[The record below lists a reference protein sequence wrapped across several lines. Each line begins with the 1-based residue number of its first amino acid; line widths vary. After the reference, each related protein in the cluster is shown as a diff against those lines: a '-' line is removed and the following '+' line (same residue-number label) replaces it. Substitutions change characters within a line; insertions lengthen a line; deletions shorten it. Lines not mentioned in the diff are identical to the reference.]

1 MKTKQ
6 NKKKSREFRSRLFYK
21 NKMYFIASVI
31 MTIVMSFL
39 NLMISWLIQQIMDS
53 MANQN
58 MQSVVRCA
66 WIAAS
71 VVIAYTVANAVYRAV
86 YPRFLQRAMQQ
97 YRDYAFSRLTQKS
110 LRSFSKEGTALYVSA
125 LTNDCTSI
133 ENNYLAATF
142 TLIELLFC
150 FLGALIMMLYY
161 SPVMLVLAV
170 ALSFLPVAVSMTAG
184 NRLTEQEKEISK
196 KNERF
201 VSIVNELLS
210 GFPVIKS
217 FRAEAQASRL
227 FSQRNEQA
235 EEAKKNKRRTEQLIS
250 LLANDAGIIAQM
262 GIFLAGAWLAI
273 SGKGVTA
280 GVVIVFVQLM
290 NYILNPISQVP
301 LLWSNRKAAIALM
314 EKLSDALSENV
325 REEGREKL
333 NGFSEKIE
341 VKDLTYGYEPE
352 SPVLKD
358 LDVQF
363 DAGKSYAIVGGS
375 GSGKSTL
382 LNLLMGSSSNYQG
395 EICIDGV
402 SIKNIESESLYQLM
416 TSVQQN
422 VFVFNDTIRNNVTMF
437 HEFPD
442 KEVTLALERSGLSEF
457 IEKRGEDFVC
467 GENGANLSGGERQ
480 RISIARALLRKSPI
494 LLVDEATA
502 ALDAA
507 TARAVSF
514 SILNLVGM
522 TRIVVTHRLE
532 EAILRR
538 YDKILVMKNGT
549 ICEQEISIRLCSR
562 KDNFILCFRLR
573 TEEDNS
579 WCYSS
584 WISQYLQQHEGE
596 WISRA
601 GHLEQV
607 FSK

>member
-6 NKKKSREFRSRLFYK
+6 NKKKNREFIHQLYYK
-21 NKMYFIASVI
+21 NRINFIV
-31 MTIVMSFL
+31 TIILTIAMSSL
-39 NLMISWLIQQIMDS
+39 NLMISWLIQQIMDCT
-53 MANQN
+53 ANQD
-58 MQSVVRCA
+58 MQALVRSA
-66 WIAAS
+66 WIVIIV
-71 VVIAYTVANAVYRAV
+71 VVIYTIANVMYRAV

-217 FRAEAQASRL
+217 FRAETQASHL

-290 NYILNPISQVP
+290 NYILNPISKVP

-352 SPVLKD
+352 SHVLKD
-358 LDVQF
+358 MDAQF

-549 ICEQEISIRLCSR
+549 ICEQG
-562 KDNFILCFRLR
+562 NFDTLMQQKGQF
-573 TEEDNS
+573 
-579 WCYSS
+579 YSLFQ
-584 WISQYLQQHEGE
+584 IAH
-596 WISRA
+596 
-601 GHLEQV
+601 
-607 FSK
+607 

>member
-1 MKTKQ
+1 MKQ
-6 NKKKSREFRSRLFYK
+6 NKKKSREFRRRLFYK
-21 NKMYFIASVI
+21 NKMCFIASVI

-58 MQSVVRCA
+58 MQSAVRCA

-142 TLIELLFC
+142 TLIEFLFC

-217 FRAEAQASRL
+217 FRAETQASRL
-227 FSQRNEQA
+227 FLQRNEQA

-352 SPVLKD
+352 SHVLKD

-382 LNLLMGSSSNYQG
+382 LNLLMGSSSNYRG

-549 ICEQEISIRLCSR
+549 ICEQG
-562 KDNFILCFRLR
+562 NFDTLMQQKGQF
-573 TEEDNS
+573 
-579 WCYSS
+579 YSLFQ
-584 WISQYLQQHEGE
+584 IAH
-596 WISRA
+596 
-601 GHLEQV
+601 
-607 FSK
+607 

>member
-1 MKTKQ
+1 MKQ
-6 NKKKSREFRSRLFYK
+6 NKKKSREFRCRLFYK
-21 NKMYFIASVI
+21 NKMCFIASVI

-58 MQSVVRCA
+58 MQSAVRCA

-150 FLGALIMMLYY
+150 FWGALIMMLYY

-170 ALSFLPVAVSMTAG
+170 ALSFLPVAVSMKAG

-273 SGKGVTA
+273 SNKGVTA

-352 SPVLKD
+352 SHVLKD

-532 EAILRR
+532 EAILRH

-549 ICEQEISIRLCSR
+549 ICEQG
-562 KDNFILCFRLR
+562 NFDTLMQQKGQF
-573 TEEDNS
+573 
-579 WCYSS
+579 YSLFQ
-584 WISQYLQQHEGE
+584 I
-596 WISRA
+596 
-601 GHLEQV
+601 GH
-607 FSK
+607 

>member
-1 MKTKQ
+1 MKQ
-6 NKKKSREFRSRLFYK
+6 NKKKSREFKRRLFYK
-21 NKMYFIASVI
+21 NKICFIASVI

-97 YRDYAFSRLTQKS
+97 YRDYTFSRLTQKS

-133 ENNYLAATF
+133 ENNYLTATF

-217 FRAEAQASRL
+217 FRAETQASRL

-522 TRIVVTHRLE
+522 TRIVVTHCLE

-549 ICEQEISIRLCSR
+549 ICEQG
-562 KDNFILCFRLR
+562 NFDTLMQQKGQF
-573 TEEDNS
+573 
-579 WCYSS
+579 YSLFQ
-584 WISQYLQQHEGE
+584 IAH
-596 WISRA
+596 
-601 GHLEQV
+601 
-607 FSK
+607 

>member
-6 NKKKSREFRSRLFYK
+6 NKKKNREFIHQLYYK
-21 NKMYFIASVI
+21 NRINFIV
-31 MTIVMSFL
+31 TIILTIAMSSL
-39 NLMISWLIQQIMDS
+39 NLMISWLIQQIMDCT
-53 MANQN
+53 ANQD
-58 MQSVVRCA
+58 MQALVRSA
-66 WIAAS
+66 WIVIIV
-71 VVIAYTVANAVYRAV
+71 VVIYTIANVMYRAV

-150 FLGALIMMLYY
+150 FLGALIMILYY

-217 FRAEAQASRL
+217 FRAETQASRL

-457 IEKRGEDFVC
+457 IEKRGEEFVC

-549 ICEQEISIRLCSR
+549 ICEQG
-562 KDNFILCFRLR
+562 NFDTLMQQKGQF
-573 TEEDNS
+573 
-579 WCYSS
+579 YSLFQ
-584 WISQYLQQHEGE
+584 IAH
-596 WISRA
+596 
-601 GHLEQV
+601 
-607 FSK
+607 

>member
-6 NKKKSREFRSRLFYK
+6 NKKKSREFIHQLYYK
-21 NKMYFIASVI
+21 NRMNFIV
-31 MTIVMSFL
+31 TIILTIAMSSL
-39 NLMISWLIQQIMDS
+39 NLMISWLIQQIMDCT
-53 MANQN
+53 ANQD
-58 MQSVVRCA
+58 MQAVVRCA

-150 FLGALIMMLYY
+150 FWGALIMMLYY

-170 ALSFLPVAVSMTAG
+170 ALSFLPVAVSMKAG

-273 SGKGVTA
+273 SNKGVTA

-333 NGFSEKIE
+333 NVFSEKIE

-395 EICIDGV
+395 EICIDSV

-437 HEFPD
+437 HEFSD

-494 LLVDEATA
+494 ILVDEATA

-549 ICEQEISIRLCSR
+549 ICEQG
-562 KDNFILCFRLR
+562 NFDTLMQQKGQF
-573 TEEDNS
+573 
-579 WCYSS
+579 YSLFQ
-584 WISQYLQQHEGE
+584 IAH
-596 WISRA
+596 
-601 GHLEQV
+601 
-607 FSK
+607 

>member
-1 MKTKQ
+1 MKQ
-6 NKKKSREFRSRLFYK
+6 NKKKSREFKRRLFYK
-21 NKMYFIASVI
+21 NKMCFIASVI

-86 YPRFLQRAMQQ
+86 YPRFLQRAIQQ

-170 ALSFLPVAVSMTAG
+170 ALSFLPVAVSMKAG

-217 FRAEAQASRL
+217 FRAETQASRL

-273 SGKGVTA
+273 SNKGVTA

-494 LLVDEATA
+494 LLIDEATA

-549 ICEQEISIRLCSR
+549 ICEQG
-562 KDNFILCFRLR
+562 NFDTLMQQKGQF
-573 TEEDNS
+573 
-579 WCYSS
+579 YSLFQ
-584 WISQYLQQHEGE
+584 IAH
-596 WISRA
+596 
-601 GHLEQV
+601 
-607 FSK
+607 

>member
-6 NKKKSREFRSRLFYK
+6 NKKKSREFIHQLYYK
-21 NKMYFIASVI
+21 NRINFIV
-31 MTIVMSFL
+31 TIILTIAMSSL
-39 NLMISWLIQQIMDS
+39 NLMISWLIQQIMDCT
-53 MANQN
+53 ANQD
-58 MQSVVRCA
+58 MQALVRSA

-133 ENNYLAATF
+133 ENNYLASTF

-161 SPVMLVLAV
+161 SPMMLVLAV

-217 FRAEAQASRL
+217 FRAETQASRL

-325 REEGREKL
+325 REEGREKI

-352 SPVLKD
+352 SHVLKD

-437 HEFPD
+437 HEFSD
-442 KEVTLALERSGLSEF
+442 KEVALALEGSGLSEF

-538 YDKILVMKNGT
+538 YDKIIVMKNGT
-549 ICEQEISIRLCSR
+549 ICEQG
-562 KDNFILCFRLR
+562 NFDTLMQQKGQF
-573 TEEDNS
+573 
-579 WCYSS
+579 YSLFH
-584 WISQYLQQHEGE
+584 IAH
-596 WISRA
+596 
-601 GHLEQV
+601 
-607 FSK
+607 

>member
-6 NKKKSREFRSRLFYK
+6 NKKKNREFIHQLYYK
-21 NKMYFIASVI
+21 NRINFIV
-31 MTIVMSFL
+31 TIILTIAMSSL
-39 NLMISWLIQQIMDS
+39 NLMISWLIQQIMDCT
-53 MANQN
+53 ANQD
-58 MQSVVRCA
+58 MQALVRSA
-66 WIAAS
+66 WIVIIV
-71 VVIAYTVANAVYRAV
+71 VVIYTIANVMYRAV

-217 FRAEAQASRL
+217 FRAETQASRL

-442 KEVTLALERSGLSEF
+442 KEVTLALERFGLSEF
-457 IEKRGEDFVC
+457 IEKRGEEFVC

-549 ICEQEISIRLCSR
+549 ICEQG
-562 KDNFILCFRLR
+562 NFDTLMQQKGQF
-573 TEEDNS
+573 
-579 WCYSS
+579 YSLFQ
-584 WISQYLQQHEGE
+584 IAH
-596 WISRA
+596 
-601 GHLEQV
+601 
-607 FSK
+607 

>member
-6 NKKKSREFRSRLFYK
+6 NKKKNREFIHQLYYK
-21 NKMYFIASVI
+21 NRINFIV
-31 MTIVMSFL
+31 TIILTIAMSSL
-39 NLMISWLIQQIMDS
+39 NLMISWLIQQIMDCT
-53 MANQN
+53 ANQD
-58 MQSVVRCA
+58 MQALVRSA
-66 WIAAS
+66 WIVIIV
-71 VVIAYTVANAVYRAV
+71 VVIYTIANVMYRAV

-150 FLGALIMMLYY
+150 FWGALIMMLYY

-217 FRAEAQASRL
+217 FRAETQASRL

-457 IEKRGEDFVC
+457 IEKRGEEFVC

-549 ICEQEISIRLCSR
+549 ICEQG
-562 KDNFILCFRLR
+562 NFDTLMQQKGQF
-573 TEEDNS
+573 
-579 WCYSS
+579 YSLFQ
-584 WISQYLQQHEGE
+584 IAH
-596 WISRA
+596 
-601 GHLEQV
+601 
-607 FSK
+607 

>member
-6 NKKKSREFRSRLFYK
+6 NKKKNREFIHQLYYK
-21 NKMYFIASVI
+21 NRINFIVAI
-31 MTIVMSFL
+31 ILTIAMSSL
-39 NLMISWLIQQIMDS
+39 NLMISWLIQQIMDCT
-53 MANQN
+53 ANQD
-58 MQSVVRCA
+58 MQALVRSA
-66 WIAAS
+66 WIVIIV
-71 VVIAYTVANAVYRAV
+71 VVIYTIANVMYRAV

-217 FRAEAQASRL
+217 FRAETQASRL

-457 IEKRGEDFVC
+457 IEKRGEEFVC

-549 ICEQEISIRLCSR
+549 ICEQG
-562 KDNFILCFRLR
+562 NFDTLMQQKGQF
-573 TEEDNS
+573 
-579 WCYSS
+579 YSLFQ
-584 WISQYLQQHEGE
+584 IAH
-596 WISRA
+596 
-601 GHLEQV
+601 
-607 FSK
+607 

>member
-1 MKTKQ
+1 MKQ
-6 NKKKSREFRSRLFYK
+6 NKKKSREFRRRLFYK
-21 NKMYFIASVI
+21 NKMCFIASVI

-71 VVIAYTVANAVYRAV
+71 VVIAYTVANVIYRAV

-133 ENNYLAATF
+133 ENNYLVATF

-184 NRLTEQEKEISK
+184 NRLTEQEKKISK

-217 FRAEAQASRL
+217 FRAETQASRL

-250 LLANDAGIIAQM
+250 LMANDAGIIAQM

-290 NYILNPISQVP
+290 NYVLNPISQVP

-314 EKLSDALSENV
+314 EKLSDALLENV
-325 REEGREKL
+325 REEGREKI

-352 SPVLKD
+352 SHVLKD

-437 HEFPD
+437 HEFSD
-442 KEVTLALERSGLSEF
+442 KEVTLALERSGLSEL

-549 ICEQEISIRLCSR
+549 ICEQG
-562 KDNFILCFRLR
+562 NFDTLMQQKGQF
-573 TEEDNS
+573 
-579 WCYSS
+579 YSLFQ
-584 WISQYLQQHEGE
+584 IAH
-596 WISRA
+596 
-601 GHLEQV
+601 
-607 FSK
+607 

>member
-1 MKTKQ
+1 MKQ
-6 NKKKSREFRSRLFYK
+6 NKKKSREFKRRLFYK
-21 NKMYFIASVI
+21 NKMCFIASVI

-142 TLIELLFC
+142 TLIEFLFC

-170 ALSFLPVAVSMTAG
+170 ALSFLPVAVSMKAG

-217 FRAEAQASRL
+217 FRAETQASRL

-273 SGKGVTA
+273 SNKGVTA

-352 SPVLKD
+352 SHVLKD

-402 SIKNIESESLYQLM
+402 SIKNTESESLYQLM

-502 ALDAA
+502 ALDVA

-549 ICEQEISIRLCSR
+549 ICEQG
-562 KDNFILCFRLR
+562 NFDTLMQQKGQF
-573 TEEDNS
+573 
-579 WCYSS
+579 YSLFQ
-584 WISQYLQQHEGE
+584 IAH
-596 WISRA
+596 
-601 GHLEQV
+601 
-607 FSK
+607 

>member
-6 NKKKSREFRSRLFYK
+6 NKKKSREFIHQLYYK
-21 NKMYFIASVI
+21 NRINFIV
-31 MTIVMSFL
+31 TIILTIAMSSL
-39 NLMISWLIQQIMDS
+39 NLIISWLIQQIMDS

-71 VVIAYTVANAVYRAV
+71 VVIAYTVSNAVYRAV

-161 SPVMLVLAV
+161 SPMMLVLAV

-217 FRAEAQASRL
+217 FRAETQASRL

-290 NYILNPISQVP
+290 NYILSPISQVP

-352 SPVLKD
+352 SHVLKD

-395 EICIDGV
+395 KICIDGV

-549 ICEQEISIRLCSR
+549 ICEQG
-562 KDNFILCFRLR
+562 NFDTLMQQKGQF
-573 TEEDNS
+573 
-579 WCYSS
+579 YSLFQ
-584 WISQYLQQHEGE
+584 IAH
-596 WISRA
+596 
-601 GHLEQV
+601 
-607 FSK
+607 

>member
-1 MKTKQ
+1 MKQ
-6 NKKKSREFRSRLFYK
+6 NKKKSREFRRRLFYK
-21 NKMYFIASVI
+21 NKMCFIASVI

-58 MQSVVRCA
+58 MQSAVRCA

-142 TLIELLFC
+142 TLIEFLFC

-217 FRAEAQASRL
+217 FRAETQASRL
-227 FSQRNEQA
+227 FSKRNEQA

-290 NYILNPISQVP
+290 NYILNPISQMP

-352 SPVLKD
+352 SHVLKD

-437 HEFPD
+437 HEFSD

-549 ICEQEISIRLCSR
+549 ICEQG
-562 KDNFILCFRLR
+562 NFDTLMQQKGQF
-573 TEEDNS
+573 
-579 WCYSS
+579 YSLFQ
-584 WISQYLQQHEGE
+584 IAH
-596 WISRA
+596 
-601 GHLEQV
+601 
-607 FSK
+607 

>member
-6 NKKKSREFRSRLFYK
+6 NKKKNREFIHQLYYK
-21 NKMYFIASVI
+21 NRINFIV
-31 MTIVMSFL
+31 TIILTIAMSSL
-39 NLMISWLIQQIMDS
+39 NLMISWLIQQIMDCT
-53 MANQN
+53 ANQD
-58 MQSVVRCA
+58 MQALVRSA
-66 WIAAS
+66 WIVIIV
-71 VVIAYTVANAVYRAV
+71 VVIYTIANVMYRAV

-133 ENNYLAATF
+133 ENNYLDATF

-217 FRAEAQASRL
+217 FRAETQASRL

-457 IEKRGEDFVC
+457 IEKRGEEFVC

-549 ICEQEISIRLCSR
+549 ICEQG
-562 KDNFILCFRLR
+562 NFDTLMQQKGQF
-573 TEEDNS
+573 
-579 WCYSS
+579 YSLFQ
-584 WISQYLQQHEGE
+584 IAH
-596 WISRA
+596 
-601 GHLEQV
+601 
-607 FSK
+607 

>member
-6 NKKKSREFRSRLFYK
+6 NKKKNREFIHQLYYK
-21 NKMYFIASVI
+21 NRINFIV
-31 MTIVMSFL
+31 TIILTIAMSSL
-39 NLMISWLIQQIMDS
+39 NLMISWLIQQIMDCT
-53 MANQN
+53 ANQD
-58 MQSVVRCA
+58 MQALVRSA
-66 WIAAS
+66 WIVIIV
-71 VVIAYTVANAVYRAV
+71 VVIYTIANVMYRAV

-217 FRAEAQASRL
+217 FRAETQASRL

-314 EKLSDALSENV
+314 EKLSDELSENV

-457 IEKRGEDFVC
+457 IEKRGEEFVC

-549 ICEQEISIRLCSR
+549 ICEQG
-562 KDNFILCFRLR
+562 NFDTLMQQKGQF
-573 TEEDNS
+573 
-579 WCYSS
+579 YSLFQ
-584 WISQYLQQHEGE
+584 IAH
-596 WISRA
+596 
-601 GHLEQV
+601 
-607 FSK
+607 

>member
-1 MKTKQ
+1 MKQ
-6 NKKKSREFRSRLFYK
+6 NKKKSREFRCRLFYK
-21 NKMYFIASVI
+21 NKMCFIASVI

-58 MQSVVRCA
+58 MQSAVRCA

-170 ALSFLPVAVSMTAG
+170 ALSFLPVAVSMKAG

-273 SGKGVTA
+273 SNKGVTA

-333 NGFSEKIE
+333 NVFSEKIE

-395 EICIDGV
+395 EICIDSV

-532 EAILRR
+532 EAILRH

-549 ICEQEISIRLCSR
+549 ICEQG
-562 KDNFILCFRLR
+562 NFDTLMQQKGQF
-573 TEEDNS
+573 
-579 WCYSS
+579 YSLFQ
-584 WISQYLQQHEGE
+584 IAH
-596 WISRA
+596 
-601 GHLEQV
+601 
-607 FSK
+607 

>member
-6 NKKKSREFRSRLFYK
+6 NKKKSREFIHRLYYK
-21 NKMYFIASVI
+21 NRINFIV
-31 MTIVMSFL
+31 TIILTIAMSSL
-39 NLMISWLIQQIMDS
+39 NLMISWLIQQIMDCT
-53 MANQN
+53 ANQD
-58 MQSVVRCA
+58 MQALVRSA

-217 FRAEAQASRL
+217 FRAETQASRL

-314 EKLSDALSENV
+314 EKLSDALLENV
-325 REEGREKL
+325 REEGREKI

-352 SPVLKD
+352 SHVLKD

-437 HEFPD
+437 HEFSD
-442 KEVTLALERSGLSEF
+442 KEVALALEGSGLSEF

-549 ICEQEISIRLCSR
+549 ICEQG
-562 KDNFILCFRLR
+562 NFDTLMKQKGQF
-573 TEEDNS
+573 
-579 WCYSS
+579 YSLFQ
-584 WISQYLQQHEGE
+584 IAH
-596 WISRA
+596 
-601 GHLEQV
+601 
-607 FSK
+607 

>member
-1 MKTKQ
+1 MKQ
-6 NKKKSREFRSRLFYK
+6 NKKKSREFKRRLFYK
-21 NKMYFIASVI
+21 NKMCFIASVI

-142 TLIELLFC
+142 TLIEFLFC

-170 ALSFLPVAVSMTAG
+170 ALSFLPVAVSMKAG

-273 SGKGVTA
+273 SNKGVTA

-352 SPVLKD
+352 SHVLKD

-402 SIKNIESESLYQLM
+402 SIKNTESESLYQLM

-502 ALDAA
+502 ALDVA

-549 ICEQEISIRLCSR
+549 ICEQG
-562 KDNFILCFRLR
+562 NFDTLMQQKGQF
-573 TEEDNS
+573 
-579 WCYSS
+579 YSLFQ
-584 WISQYLQQHEGE
+584 IAH
-596 WISRA
+596 
-601 GHLEQV
+601 
-607 FSK
+607 

>member
-6 NKKKSREFRSRLFYK
+6 NKKKNREFIHQLYYK
-21 NKMYFIASVI
+21 NRINFIVAI
-31 MTIVMSFL
+31 ILTIAMSSL
-39 NLMISWLIQQIMDS
+39 NLMISWLIQQIMDCT
-53 MANQN
+53 ANQD
-58 MQSVVRCA
+58 MQALVRSA

-133 ENNYLAATF
+133 ENNYLASTF

-161 SPVMLVLAV
+161 SPMMLVLAV

-352 SPVLKD
+352 SHVLKD
-358 LDVQF
+358 MDAQF

-457 IEKRGEDFVC
+457 IEKRGEEFVC

-549 ICEQEISIRLCSR
+549 ICEQG
-562 KDNFILCFRLR
+562 NFDTLMQQKGQF
-573 TEEDNS
+573 
-579 WCYSS
+579 YSLFQ
-584 WISQYLQQHEGE
+584 IAH
-596 WISRA
+596 
-601 GHLEQV
+601 
-607 FSK
+607 

>member
-6 NKKKSREFRSRLFYK
+6 NKKKNREFIHQLYYK
-21 NKMYFIASVI
+21 NRINFIV
-31 MTIVMSFL
+31 TIILTIAMSSL
-39 NLMISWLIQQIMDS
+39 NLMISWLIQQIMDCT
-53 MANQN
+53 ANQD
-58 MQSVVRCA
+58 MQALVRSA
-66 WIAAS
+66 WIVIIV
-71 VVIAYTVANAVYRAV
+71 VVIYTIANVMYRAV

-217 FRAEAQASRL
+217 FRAETQASRL
-227 FSQRNEQA
+227 FSKRNEQA
-235 EEAKKNKRRTEQLIS
+235 EEAKKNKRRTEQMIS

-442 KEVTLALERSGLSEF
+442 KEVILALERSGLSEF

-549 ICEQEISIRLCSR
+549 ICEQG
-562 KDNFILCFRLR
+562 NFDTLMQQKGQF
-573 TEEDNS
+573 
-579 WCYSS
+579 YSLFQ
-584 WISQYLQQHEGE
+584 IAH
-596 WISRA
+596 
-601 GHLEQV
+601 
-607 FSK
+607 

>member
-6 NKKKSREFRSRLFYK
+6 NKKKSREFIHQLYYK
-21 NKMYFIASVI
+21 NRINFIV
-31 MTIVMSFL
+31 TIILTIAMSSL
-39 NLMISWLIQQIMDS
+39 NLMISWLIQQIMDCT
-53 MANQN
+53 ANQD
-58 MQSVVRCA
+58 MQALVRSA
-66 WIAAS
+66 WIVIIV
-71 VVIAYTVANAVYRAV
+71 VVIYTIANVMYRAV

-161 SPVMLVLAV
+161 SPMMLVLAV

-217 FRAEAQASRL
+217 FRAETQASRL

-457 IEKRGEDFVC
+457 IEKHGEEFVC

-502 ALDAA
+502 ALDAV

-549 ICEQEISIRLCSR
+549 ICEQG
-562 KDNFILCFRLR
+562 NFDTLMQQKGQF
-573 TEEDNS
+573 
-579 WCYSS
+579 YSLFQ
-584 WISQYLQQHEGE
+584 IAH
-596 WISRA
+596 
-601 GHLEQV
+601 
-607 FSK
+607 

>member
-1 MKTKQ
+1 MKQ
-6 NKKKSREFRSRLFYK
+6 NKKKSREFKRRLFYK
-21 NKMYFIASVI
+21 NKMCFIASVI

-58 MQSVVRCA
+58 MQSAVRCA

-142 TLIELLFC
+142 TLIEFLFC

-217 FRAEAQASRL
+217 FRAETQASRL

-273 SGKGVTA
+273 SNKGVTA

-333 NGFSEKIE
+333 NVFSEKIE

-395 EICIDGV
+395 EICIDSV

-437 HEFPD
+437 HEFSD

-494 LLVDEATA
+494 ILVDEATA

-549 ICEQEISIRLCSR
+549 ICEQG
-562 KDNFILCFRLR
+562 NFDTLMQQKGQF
-573 TEEDNS
+573 
-579 WCYSS
+579 YSLFQ
-584 WISQYLQQHEGE
+584 IAH
-596 WISRA
+596 
-601 GHLEQV
+601 
-607 FSK
+607 

>member
-6 NKKKSREFRSRLFYK
+6 NKKKNREFIHQLYYK
-21 NKMYFIASVI
+21 NRINFIV
-31 MTIVMSFL
+31 TIILTIAMSSL
-39 NLMISWLIQQIMDS
+39 NLMISWLIQQIMDCT
-53 MANQN
+53 ANQD
-58 MQSVVRCA
+58 MQALVRSA
-66 WIAAS
+66 WIVIIV
-71 VVIAYTVANAVYRAV
+71 VVIYTIANVMYRAV

-201 VSIVNELLS
+201 VSIVNELPS

-217 FRAEAQASRL
+217 FRAETQASRL

-382 LNLLMGSSSNYQG
+382 LNLLMGSSNYQG

-457 IEKRGEDFVC
+457 IEKRGEEFVC

-549 ICEQEISIRLCSR
+549 ICEQG
-562 KDNFILCFRLR
+562 NFDTLMQQKGQF
-573 TEEDNS
+573 
-579 WCYSS
+579 YSLFQ
-584 WISQYLQQHEGE
+584 IAH
-596 WISRA
+596 
-601 GHLEQV
+601 
-607 FSK
+607 

>member
-6 NKKKSREFRSRLFYK
+6 NKKKSREFIHQLYYK
-21 NKMYFIASVI
+21 NRINFIV
-31 MTIVMSFL
+31 TIILTIAMSSL
-39 NLMISWLIQQIMDS
+39 NLMISWLIQQIMDCT
-53 MANQN
+53 ANQD
-58 MQSVVRCA
+58 MQALVRSA
-66 WIAAS
+66 WIVIIV
-71 VVIAYTVANAVYRAV
+71 VVIYTIANVMYRAV

-150 FLGALIMMLYY
+150 FWGALIMMLYY

-170 ALSFLPVAVSMTAG
+170 ALSFLPVAVSMKAG

-273 SGKGVTA
+273 SNKGVTA

-333 NGFSEKIE
+333 NVFSEKIE

-437 HEFPD
+437 HEFSD

-457 IEKRGEDFVC
+457 IEKRGEEFVC

-494 LLVDEATA
+494 ILVDEATA

-549 ICEQEISIRLCSR
+549 ICEQG
-562 KDNFILCFRLR
+562 NFDTLMQQKGQF
-573 TEEDNS
+573 
-579 WCYSS
+579 YSLFQ
-584 WISQYLQQHEGE
+584 IAH
-596 WISRA
+596 
-601 GHLEQV
+601 
-607 FSK
+607 

>member
-1 MKTKQ
+1 MKQ
-6 NKKKSREFRSRLFYK
+6 NKKKSREFKRRLFYK
-21 NKMYFIASVI
+21 NKMCFIASVI

-142 TLIELLFC
+142 TLIEFLFC

-273 SGKGVTA
+273 SNKGVTA

-352 SPVLKD
+352 SHVLKD

-538 YDKILVMKNGT
+538 YDKIFVMKNGT
-549 ICEQEISIRLCSR
+549 ICEQG
-562 KDNFILCFRLR
+562 NFDTLMQQKGQF
-573 TEEDNS
+573 
-579 WCYSS
+579 YSLFQ
-584 WISQYLQQHEGE
+584 IAH
-596 WISRA
+596 
-601 GHLEQV
+601 
-607 FSK
+607 

>member
-6 NKKKSREFRSRLFYK
+6 NKKKSREFIHQLYYK
-21 NKMYFIASVI
+21 NRMNFIV
-31 MTIVMSFL
+31 TIILTIAMSSL

-58 MQSVVRCA
+58 MQAVVRCA

-150 FLGALIMMLYY
+150 FWGALIMMLYY

-170 ALSFLPVAVSMTAG
+170 ALSFLPVAVSMKAG

-235 EEAKKNKRRTEQLIS
+235 EEAKKNKRRTEQLIC

-273 SGKGVTA
+273 SNKGVTA

-395 EICIDGV
+395 EICIDSV

-437 HEFPD
+437 HEFSD

-494 LLVDEATA
+494 ILVDEATA

-549 ICEQEISIRLCSR
+549 ICEQG
-562 KDNFILCFRLR
+562 NFDTLMQQKGQF
-573 TEEDNS
+573 
-579 WCYSS
+579 YSLFQ
-584 WISQYLQQHEGE
+584 I
-596 WISRA
+596 
-601 GHLEQV
+601 GH
-607 FSK
+607 

>member
-1 MKTKQ
+1 MKQ
-6 NKKKSREFRSRLFYK
+6 NKKKSREFKRRLFYK
-21 NKMYFIASVI
+21 NKMCFIASVI

-142 TLIELLFC
+142 TLIEFLFC

-273 SGKGVTA
+273 SNKGVTA

-333 NGFSEKIE
+333 NVFSEKIE

-395 EICIDGV
+395 EICIDSV

-437 HEFPD
+437 HEFSD

-494 LLVDEATA
+494 ILVDEATA

-549 ICEQEISIRLCSR
+549 ICEQG
-562 KDNFILCFRLR
+562 NFDTLMQQKGPF
-573 TEEDNS
+573 
-579 WCYSS
+579 YSLFQ
-584 WISQYLQQHEGE
+584 IAH
-596 WISRA
+596 
-601 GHLEQV
+601 
-607 FSK
+607 

>member
-1 MKTKQ
+1 MKQ
-6 NKKKSREFRSRLFYK
+6 NKKKSREFRRRLFYK
-21 NKMYFIASVI
+21 NKMCFIASVI

-58 MQSVVRCA
+58 MQSAVRCA

-142 TLIELLFC
+142 TLIEFLFC

-217 FRAEAQASRL
+217 FRAETQASRL

-273 SGKGVTA
+273 SNKGVTA

-352 SPVLKD
+352 SHVLKD

-382 LNLLMGSSSNYQG
+382 LNLLMGSSSNYRG

-422 VFVFNDTIRNNVTMF
+422 VFIFNDTIRNNVTMF

-442 KEVTLALERSGLSEF
+442 REVTLALERSGLSEF

-538 YDKILVMKNGT
+538 YDKIFVMKNGT
-549 ICEQEISIRLCSR
+549 ICEQG
-562 KDNFILCFRLR
+562 NFDTLMQQKGRF
-573 TEEDNS
+573 
-579 WCYSS
+579 YSLFQ
-584 WISQYLQQHEGE
+584 IAH
-596 WISRA
+596 
-601 GHLEQV
+601 
-607 FSK
+607 

>member
-6 NKKKSREFRSRLFYK
+6 NKKKNREFIHQLYYK
-21 NKMYFIASVI
+21 NRINFIVAI
-31 MTIVMSFL
+31 ILTIAMSSL
-39 NLMISWLIQQIMDS
+39 NLMISWLIQQIMDCT
-53 MANQN
+53 ANQD
-58 MQSVVRCA
+58 MQALVRSA
-66 WIAAS
+66 WIVIIV
-71 VVIAYTVANAVYRAV
+71 VVIYTIANVMYRAV

-217 FRAEAQASRL
+217 FRAETQASRL

-314 EKLSDALSENV
+314 EKLSDALLENV
-325 REEGREKL
+325 REEGREKI

-352 SPVLKD
+352 SHVLKD

-437 HEFPD
+437 HEFSD
-442 KEVTLALERSGLSEF
+442 KEVALALEGSGLSEF

-549 ICEQEISIRLCSR
+549 ICEQG
-562 KDNFILCFRLR
+562 NFDTLMKQKGQF
-573 TEEDNS
+573 
-579 WCYSS
+579 YSLFQ
-584 WISQYLQQHEGE
+584 IAH
-596 WISRA
+596 
-601 GHLEQV
+601 
-607 FSK
+607 

>member
-6 NKKKSREFRSRLFYK
+6 NKKKSREFIHQLYYK
-21 NKMYFIASVI
+21 NRINFIV
-31 MTIVMSFL
+31 TIILTIAMSSL
-39 NLMISWLIQQIMDS
+39 NLMISWLIQQIMDCT
-53 MANQN
+53 ANQD
-58 MQSVVRCA
+58 MQALVRSA
-66 WIAAS
+66 WIVIIV
-71 VVIAYTVANAVYRAV
+71 VVIYTIANVMYRAV

-161 SPVMLVLAV
+161 SPMMLVLAV

-217 FRAEAQASRL
+217 FRAETQASRL

-273 SGKGVTA
+273 SNKGVTA

-395 EICIDGV
+395 EICIDSV

-437 HEFPD
+437 HEFSD

-494 LLVDEATA
+494 ILVDEATA

-532 EAILRR
+532 EAILRH

-549 ICEQEISIRLCSR
+549 ICEQG
-562 KDNFILCFRLR
+562 NFDTLMQQKGQF
-573 TEEDNS
+573 
-579 WCYSS
+579 YSLFQ
-584 WISQYLQQHEGE
+584 IAH
-596 WISRA
+596 
-601 GHLEQV
+601 
-607 FSK
+607 

>member
-1 MKTKQ
+1 MKQ
-6 NKKKSREFRSRLFYK
+6 NKKKSREFRRRLFYK
-21 NKMYFIASVI
+21 NKICFIASVI

-142 TLIELLFC
+142 TLIEFLFC

-217 FRAEAQASRL
+217 FRAETQASRL

-352 SPVLKD
+352 SHVLKD

-363 DAGKSYAIVGGS
+363 DEGKSYAIVGGS

-549 ICEQEISIRLCSR
+549 ICEQG
-562 KDNFILCFRLR
+562 NFDTLMQQKGQF
-573 TEEDNS
+573 
-579 WCYSS
+579 YSLFQ
-584 WISQYLQQHEGE
+584 IAH
-596 WISRA
+596 
-601 GHLEQV
+601 
-607 FSK
+607 

>member
-6 NKKKSREFRSRLFYK
+6 NKKKNREFIHQLYYK
-21 NKMYFIASVI
+21 NRINFIV
-31 MTIVMSFL
+31 TIILTIAMSSL
-39 NLMISWLIQQIMDS
+39 NLMISWLIQQIMDCT
-53 MANQN
+53 ANQD
-58 MQSVVRCA
+58 MQALVRSA
-66 WIAAS
+66 WIVIIV
-71 VVIAYTVANAVYRAV
+71 VVIYTIANVMYRAV

-210 GFPVIKS
+210 GFSVIKS
-217 FRAEAQASRL
+217 FRAETQASRL

-457 IEKRGEDFVC
+457 IEKRGEEFVC

-549 ICEQEISIRLCSR
+549 ICEQG
-562 KDNFILCFRLR
+562 NFDTLMQQKGQF
-573 TEEDNS
+573 
-579 WCYSS
+579 YSLFQ
-584 WISQYLQQHEGE
+584 IAH
-596 WISRA
+596 
-601 GHLEQV
+601 
-607 FSK
+607 

>member
-6 NKKKSREFRSRLFYK
+6 NKKKNREFIHQLYYK
-21 NKMYFIASVI
+21 NRINFIVAI
-31 MTIVMSFL
+31 ILTIAMSSL
-39 NLMISWLIQQIMDS
+39 NLMISWLIQQIMDCT
-53 MANQN
+53 ANQD
-58 MQSVVRCA
+58 MQALVRSA

-142 TLIELLFC
+142 TIIELLFC

-217 FRAEAQASRL
+217 FRAETQASRL

-262 GIFLAGAWLAI
+262 GIFLAGAWLTI

-314 EKLSDALSENV
+314 DKLSDALSENV

-352 SPVLKD
+352 SHVLKD

-437 HEFPD
+437 HEFSD
-442 KEVTLALERSGLSEF
+442 KEVTLALERSGLSEL

-549 ICEQEISIRLCSR
+549 ICEQG
-562 KDNFILCFRLR
+562 NFDTLMKQKGQF
-573 TEEDNS
+573 
-579 WCYSS
+579 YSLFQ
-584 WISQYLQQHEGE
+584 IAH
-596 WISRA
+596 
-601 GHLEQV
+601 
-607 FSK
+607 

>member
-1 MKTKQ
+1 MKQ
-6 NKKKSREFRSRLFYK
+6 NKKKSREFKRRLFYK
-21 NKMYFIASVI
+21 NKMCFIASVI

-142 TLIELLFC
+142 TLIEFLFC

-217 FRAEAQASRL
+217 FRAETQASRL
-227 FSQRNEQA
+227 FSQRTEQA

-352 SPVLKD
+352 SHVLKD

-549 ICEQEISIRLCSR
+549 ICEQG
-562 KDNFILCFRLR
+562 NFDTLMQQKGQF
-573 TEEDNS
+573 
-579 WCYSS
+579 YSLFQ
-584 WISQYLQQHEGE
+584 IAH
-596 WISRA
+596 
-601 GHLEQV
+601 
-607 FSK
+607 

>member
-1 MKTKQ
+1 MKQ
-6 NKKKSREFRSRLFYK
+6 NKKKSREFRRRLFYK
-21 NKMYFIASVI
+21 NKMCFIASVI

-58 MQSVVRCA
+58 MQSAVRCA

-133 ENNYLAATF
+133 ENNYLAAIF
-142 TLIELLFC
+142 TLIEFLFC

-217 FRAEAQASRL
+217 FRAETQASRL

-352 SPVLKD
+352 SHVLKD

-395 EICIDGV
+395 EICIDSV

-502 ALDAA
+502 ALDTA

-549 ICEQEISIRLCSR
+549 ICEQG
-562 KDNFILCFRLR
+562 NFDTLMQQKGQF
-573 TEEDNS
+573 
-579 WCYSS
+579 YSLFQ
-584 WISQYLQQHEGE
+584 IAH
-596 WISRA
+596 
-601 GHLEQV
+601 
-607 FSK
+607 

>member
-6 NKKKSREFRSRLFYK
+6 NKKKNREFIHQLYYK
-21 NKMYFIASVI
+21 NRINFIV
-31 MTIVMSFL
+31 TIILTIAMSSL
-39 NLMISWLIQQIMDS
+39 NLMISWLIQQIMDCT
-53 MANQN
+53 ANQD
-58 MQSVVRCA
+58 MQALVRSA
-66 WIAAS
+66 WIVIIV
-71 VVIAYTVANAVYRAV
+71 VVINTIANVMYRAV

-184 NRLTEQEKEISK
+184 NLLTEKEKEISK

-217 FRAEAQASRL
+217 FRAETQASRL

-457 IEKRGEDFVC
+457 IEKRGEEFVC

-522 TRIVVTHRLE
+522 TRIVVTHLLE

-549 ICEQEISIRLCSR
+549 ICEQGKFDTLMQQ
-562 KDNFILCFRLR
+562 KGQF
-573 TEEDNS
+573 
-579 WCYSS
+579 YSLFQ
-584 WISQYLQQHEGE
+584 IAH
-596 WISRA
+596 
-601 GHLEQV
+601 
-607 FSK
+607 

>member
-6 NKKKSREFRSRLFYK
+6 NKKKNREFTHQLYYK
-21 NKMYFIASVI
+21 NRINFIV
-31 MTIVMSFL
+31 TIILTIAMSSI

-71 VVIAYTVANAVYRAV
+71 VVIAYTVSNAVYRAV

-352 SPVLKD
+352 SHVLKD
-358 LDVQF
+358 MDAQF

-457 IEKRGEDFVC
+457 IEKRGEEFVC

-549 ICEQEISIRLCSR
+549 ICEQG
-562 KDNFILCFRLR
+562 NFDTLMQQKGQF
-573 TEEDNS
+573 
-579 WCYSS
+579 YSLFQ
-584 WISQYLQQHEGE
+584 IAH
-596 WISRA
+596 
-601 GHLEQV
+601 
-607 FSK
+607 